1 VVYKGEYSESEAGT
15 PQGGII
21 SPLLANFTLNGLE
34 KTVKESIAPLTKSKS
49 QRTSVKAKGG
59 GYKSINYLVD
69 MVRYADDFV
78 ILARS
83 RRVIENYVK
92 PAVEQF
98 LLARGLTLSEE
109 KTKIF
114 LMKNNE
120 LHFLGYIFKHRD
132 D

>member
-1 VVYKGEYSESEAGT
+1 MYQGEFSESEAGT

-34 KTVKESIAPLTKSKS
+34 KAVKDSIKPLTKSKS

-59 GYKSINYLVD
+59 GYKSLNYLVD

-83 RRVIENYVK
+83 QRVIEIYIK
-92 PAVEQF
+92 PTVEKF
-98 LLARGLTLSEE
+98 LETRGLKLSEE

-114 LMKNNE
+114 LMKNNKLE
-120 LHFLGYIFKHRD
+120 FLGYVFQHRED
-132 D
+132 

>member
-1 VVYKGEYSESEAGT
+1 VYHGKYSESDAGT

-34 KTVKESIAPLTKSKS
+34 EVAKRSITPLTRSKS

-59 GYKSINYLVD
+59 GYKTINYLID
-69 MVRYADDFV
+69 MIRYADDFV

-83 RRVIENYVK
+83 RRVIEEYIK
-92 PAVEQF
+92 PAVVQF
-98 LLARGLTLSEE
+98 LKERGLKLSEE

-114 LMKNNE
+114 PMKNNE
-120 LHFLGYIFKHRD
+120 LHFLGYVFKHRD
-132 D
+132 N